1 MTSDTTRN
9 TSGKLPIAA
18 SRLPA
23 PPSFCQFDISPV
35 RRRAILHNRLVLPP
49 VSIYNPLPD
58 ALHHYQ
64 TALEDILTCAG
75 IVTCSAGA
83 PSVELHGNS
92 RSQRAEAALADLA
105 AHLRTARRGGHV
117 IVCWPTYGLLEPFLW
132 LASWRR
138 STVSVIV
145 HDPTPLR
152 PQVGMGRAARVLGGV
167 ADRTRTVDVV
177 VHSQVASRE
186 LEAMGWGR
194 PTMLPH
200 PVSRPVPR
208 SDDPGDAQTVLVC
221 GQYKPARDLELL
233 VSLAPLLRD
242 RGFRL
247 LVVGRGWPDIAG
259 WEVDDRFLP
268 ESELDQQIGGS
279 AAVLIPYSHFYQS
292 GIAVR
297 ALELG
302 VPVVGPRHPFLIDL
316 FGDQWPGLISTGQGA
331 AAWADGLALVTRSS
345 AGLTTRSAAFRD
357 RCERE
362 WADYLRRL
370 GIPPAVTRRNSTPK

>member
-1 MTSDTTRN
+1 
-9 TSGKLPIAA
+9 LPIAA
-18 SRLPA
+18 NRSPA

-35 RRRAILHNRLVLPP
+35 RRRAILHNRLVRPP
-49 VSIYNPLPD
+49 VSIYNPLPS

-64 TALEDILTCAG
+64 TALVDVLSSCG
-75 IVTCSAGA
+75 IETRSAGA

-92 RSQRAEAALADLA
+92 TSQRAQAALADLG
-105 AHLRTARRGGHV
+105 AHLKAARRGGHV
-117 IVCWPTYGLLEPFLW
+117 IVCWPTYGLVEPLLW

-152 PQVGMGRAARVLGGV
+152 PQIGMGRTARVVGGL
-167 ADRTRTVDVV
+167 AGRTRTVDVV
-177 VHSQVASRE
+177 VHSQVASSE
-186 LEAMGWGR
+186 LQAMGWTR
-194 PTMLPH
+194 PKVLPH
-200 PVSRPVPR
+200 PVCRPLPR
-208 SDDPGDAQTVLVC
+208 PDEPGDARTVLVC
-221 GQYKPARDLELL
+221 GQYKPARDLDLL

-268 ESELDQQIGGS
+268 ESELDQRIGRS
-279 AAVLIPYSHFYQS
+279 AAVLIPYSRFYQS

-302 VPVVGPRHPFLIDL
+302 APVVGPRHPFLIDL
-316 FGDQWPGLISTGQGA
+316 FGDQWPGLISAGHGA
-331 AAWADGLALVTRSS
+331 AAWAEGLALVTRSS
-345 AGLTTRSAAFRD
+345 AGLTARSAVFRE

-370 GIPPAVTRRNSTPK
+370 GIPPAVTRHSSTPK